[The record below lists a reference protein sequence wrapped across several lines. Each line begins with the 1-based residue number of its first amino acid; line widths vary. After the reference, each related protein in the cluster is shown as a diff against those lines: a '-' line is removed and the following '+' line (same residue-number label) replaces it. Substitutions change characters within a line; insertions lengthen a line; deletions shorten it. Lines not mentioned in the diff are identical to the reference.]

1 MHVNKFN
8 IHWQIARCE
17 AKMLASVDDKC
28 QHVLRFLDQ
37 NPCIQNYHRVLVWFQ
52 TAKLGYSQLERA
64 TFDWYLKQLHVSHYT
79 RQVKQGGPAFSLED
93 MPNDLSDIATEDL
106 QMVRRDLSKRKY
118 GFQYA
123 GCVPQQHVEFMES
136 LTREIERRNNGGSL
150 GV

>member
-1 MHVNKFN
+1 MMHVNKFN

-37 NPCIQNYHRVLVWFQ
+37 NPCIQNYYRVLNWFQ
-52 TAKLGYSQLERA
+52 TAKLGYSQLERT
-64 TFDWYLKQLHVSHYT
+64 TFDWYLRQLSQKSYAH
-79 RQVKQGGPAFSLED
+79 RLED
-93 MPNDLSDIATEDL
+93 IDNYFSEIATEDL
-106 QMVRRDLSKRKY
+106 LMVRRDLSKRKY

-123 GCVPQQHVEFMES
+123 GRVPQQHVEFMES
-136 LTREIERRNNGGSL
+136 LTRELERRNKVGSL

>member
-1 MHVNKFN
+1 MRVNKFN

-37 NPCIQNYHRVLVWFQ
+37 NPCIQNYYRVLNWFQ

-79 RQVKQGGPAFSLED
+79 KQQVGKRAAFILED
-93 MPNDLSDIATEDL
+93 MPNDLSTVDTDDL
-106 QMVRRDLSKRKY
+106 IMVWKDLSKRKY

-123 GCVPQQHVEFMES
+123 GRVPRDHVEFMES
-136 LTREIERRNNGGSL
+136 LTRELERRNNGGVL
-150 GV
+150 